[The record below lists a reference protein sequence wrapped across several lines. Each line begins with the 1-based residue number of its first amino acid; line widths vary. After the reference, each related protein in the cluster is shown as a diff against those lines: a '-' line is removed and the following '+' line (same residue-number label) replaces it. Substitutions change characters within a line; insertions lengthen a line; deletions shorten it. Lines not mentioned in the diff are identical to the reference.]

1 MRVISNLKYYPSP
14 SPPPARG
21 GGFLERLKME
31 QNKEFREM
39 NVIPLVDVM
48 LVLLTIV
55 LTTAT
60 FIMAGEIAINL
71 PKAENIENRSTAP
84 LFITITEDERLFIDK
99 SEIRENELIPRLQE
113 IGKEQPIVIRADK
126 NAVVRKFVFVIDALK
141 GEGFKKISMEV
152 LEK

>member
-1 MRVISNLKYYPSP
+1 
-14 SPPPARG
+14 
-21 GGFLERLKME
+21 ME

-60 FIMAGEIAINL
+60 FIVAGEIAVNL
-71 PKAENIENRSTAP
+71 PKAENRENRSNAP

-99 SEIRENELIPRLQE
+99 LEIRPDELLNRLRE
-113 IGKEQPIVIRADK
+113 INKEQPIVIRADE
-126 NAVVRKFVFVIDALK
+126 NVAVRKFVFVIDALK
-141 GEGFKKISMEV
+141 GEGFKRVSMEV
-152 LEK
+152 KEK

>member
-1 MRVISNLKYYPSP
+1 
-14 SPPPARG
+14 
-21 GGFLERLKME
+21 ME

-60 FIMAGEIAINL
+60 FIVAGEIAVNL
-71 PKAENIENRSTAP
+71 PKAENRENRSNAP

-99 SEIRENELIPRLQE
+99 LEIRPDELLNRLRE
-113 IGKEQPIVIRADK
+113 INKEQPIVIRADE
-126 NAVVRKFVFVIDALK
+126 NVAVRKFVFVIDVLK
-141 GEGFKKISMEV
+141 GEGFKRVSMEV
-152 LEK
+152 KEK